1 MNQSE
6 FGFNSFTLKWIAIIT
21 MVIDHVG
28 YVLFPEQIAFR
39 IVGRIAFPIFCFLL
53 VEGFVHTK
61 NVQKYMVRLL
71 IFAFISEIPFDLAFS
86 GKWFYFGYQ
95 NVFWTLF
102 LGMLMLFLIS
112 KAGNEKI
119 WTFIIAAG
127 ICTAAFLMQCDY
139 SAGGIAII
147 FILYYFK
154 DRPLIKYIVLAL
166 ILIFGFG
173 GIEAAGLIAI
183 IPMLLYNG
191 RRGPSMKYFF
201 YLFYPCHLAVL
212 VLISIAAG

>member
-21 MVIDHVG
+21 MVADHVG
-28 YVLFPEQIAFR
+28 YVLFPEQVAFR

-53 VEGFVHTK
+53 VEGFGHTK
-61 NVQKYMVRLL
+61 NVRKYMIRLL

-112 KAGNEKI
+112 KAGDKKI
-119 WTFIIAAG
+119 WIFIIAAAV
-127 ICTAAFLMQCDY
+127 CTAAYLIKCDY
-139 SAGGIAII
+139 DAGGIAII
-147 FILYYFK
+147 FILYYLK
-154 DRPLIKYIVLAL
+154 DRPLVKYIVFAL
-166 ILIFGFG
+166 ILILGFG
-173 GIEAAGLIAI
+173 GIEIAGLITI
-183 IPMLLYNG
+183 IPMFLYNG
-191 RRGPSMKYFF
+191 RRGPSVKYFF
-201 YLFYPCHLAVL
+201 YWFYPCHLAVL
-212 VLISIAAG
+212 FLISVAVG